1 MWSLFLWWGTL
12 IKSIRWCRDSSLSKT
27 IIFKF
32 PLDGWIVSEWY
43 FNRTFT
49 IQISNK
55 LKNLNS
61 ESKYPWSENKA
72 FPSKPVKT
80 LPILF
85 LYLSWNTHCLLPRT
99 VTACSLDQS
108 FHPCWKTVCRQQYF
122 TYCPSFPSIAV
133 KKKKI
138 WPKPTWRA
146 KSLFDSQVT
155 VHHQGKSR
163 KNPESGSETEPWR
176 GTANWLGPRV
186 SGDLFL
192 NNTEL
197 PDQESHCHSWL
208 GILTLI
214 TRKMLHTFPYMPID
228 MCFVFYYQL
237 RFPFS
242 RLLLLVSS
250 WEKPKQVDIFSSWHI
265 NHH

>member
-108 FHPCWKTVCRQQYF
+108 FHSCWKTVCRQQYF
-122 TYCPSFPSIAV
+122 TYCPSFPSMAV
-133 KKKKI
+133 KKKKSDQNQLGEQRVYLTHRLRSI
-138 WPKPTWRA
+138 IKG
-146 KSLFDSQVT
+146 SQGRTQSQDLKQSHGGAPLTDLVL
-155 VHHQGKSR
+155 VFQ
-163 KNPESGSETEPWR
+163 ETCY
-176 GTANWLGPRV
+176 
-186 SGDLFL
+186 F
-192 NNTEL
+192 
-197 PDQESHCHSWL
+197 
-208 GILTLI
+208 
-214 TRKMLHTFPYMPID
+214 
-228 MCFVFYYQL
+228 
-237 RFPFS
+237 
-242 RLLLLVSS
+242 
-250 WEKPKQVDIFSSWHI
+250 
-265 NHH
+265 

>member
-108 FHPCWKTVCRQQYF
+108 FHSCWKTVCRQQYF
-122 TYCPSFPSIAV
+122 TYCPSFPSMAV
-133 KKKKI
+133 KKKNLTKTNLESKEFI
-138 WPKPTWRA
+138 WLTGYGP
-146 KSLFDSQVT
+146 S
-155 VHHQGKSR
+155 SR
-163 KNPESGSETEPWR
+163 EVKEE
-176 GTANWLGPRV
+176 PRV
-186 SGDLFL
+186 RIWNRTVEG
-192 NNTEL
+192 
-197 PDQESHCHSWL
+197 
-208 GILTLI
+208 
-214 TRKMLHTFPYMPID
+214 R
-228 MCFVFYYQL
+228 
-237 RFPFS
+237 R
-242 RLLLLVSS
+242 
-250 WEKPKQVDIFSSWHI
+250 
-265 NHH
+265 